1 MVTKELKEK
10 LAEPRPIT
18 IWREEEKPREKLLI
32 HGASALTEAE
42 LIALVIGSGTR
53 RQSAVDLGLKLLEE
67 NEGLQELARL
77 GIRDLCQLRGIGPA
91 IASKLVAAFE
101 LGRRRMAKRKPEE
114 KLNSPEEI
122 ANFVRPWL
130 VDLTHEEFYVMY
142 LSSSLRFKGRTKIS
156 QGGVNSTLV
165 DPKIIFR
172 EAMLF
177 RSPCLI
183 LCHNHPSGNPAPSE
197 ADFRL
202 TEKLARG
209 AQLIDSKIVDHV
221 IVGQEGFYSF
231 QESGRMR
238 EIYARIY

>member
-1 MVTKELKEK
+1 MLTEEMTEK
-10 LAEPRPIT
+10 APEARPIR
-18 IWREEEKPREKLLI
+18 IWREEEKPRQKLLI

-42 LIALVIGSGTR
+42 LIALVIGSGTH

-67 NEGLQELARL
+67 NAGLQELARL

-101 LGRRRMAKRKPEE
+101 LGRRRMAKPKPEF
-114 KLNSPEEI
+114 KLNNPEEI
-122 ANFVRPWL
+122 ATYVRPWL
-130 VDLTHEEFYVMY
+130 VDLPHEEFYVMY
-142 LSSSLRFKGRTKIS
+142 LSSSYRFKGRTKIS

-172 EAMLF
+172 EAVLL

-197 ADFRL
+197 ADLRL

-209 AQLIDSKIVDHV
+209 AQLIDAKIVDHI
-221 IVGQEGFYSF
+221 IVAQEGFYSF
-231 QESGRMR
+231 QEAGRMR
-238 EIYARIY
+238 EIYTRI